1 VAADR
6 GLELWEAL
14 IEAGGPHGLIP
25 YGLEAL
31 SVLRIEKGHVVGAEF
46 DGRAT
51 PMDLGFEKMISRKK
65 DFIGRWAVGRS
76 AFREPGRLQLV
87 GLEAIDPKQPI
98 LPGAQL
104 VPSGDGTTP
113 QQSQGHVTST
123 CFSPTL
129 QAEIALGLLADGRA
143 RHAQEI
149 IAVSPL
155 KRAGSA
161 RARSA
166 TLLHRSGGES
176 APCLSAVP
184 LRWTVRVQRRAGP
197 ATAYRLKSGRGRVQS
212 LCACVVRRR
221 FGWPPPYCRW
231 TSPARSDWPLK
242 FRASLVF
249 VLRQTSG

>member
-1 VAADR
+1 VAVAGPKARAVLAAVSDADVADAALPFMGVIETKVAGIAARVFRISFSGELSFEINVAADR

-98 LPGAQL
+98 PPGAQL

-155 KRAGSA
+155 KGQA
-161 RARSA
+161 
-166 TLLHRSGGES
+166 
-176 APCLSAVP
+176 
-184 LRWTVRVQRRAGP
+184 VRVRVRPPCFIDPEGS
-197 ATAYRLKSGRGRVQS
+197 RLH
-212 LCACVVRRR
+212 A
-221 FGWPPPYCRW
+221 
-231 TSPARSDWPLK
+231 
-242 FRASLVF
+242 
-249 VLRQTSG
+249 